1 MNIAFTGSRPNK
13 LWGYDLRYFKYK
25 KLEEILKR
33 ELEDIID
40 NSEDEQFHFI
50 CGGALGFDTIAALTI
65 LKMREKNENIT
76 LEIAI
81 PFKDQPNAWFNKED
95 VDRYN
100 EINRLADKVTFVDG
114 LDGYIDEKVAIGR
127 YSAKKLMT
135 RNRYMIDNVSLV
147 VALYDGQKGGTHN
160 AVNYAKKLDKKI
172 LIINPK
178 EI

>member
-1 MNIAFTGSRPNK
+1 MNIAFTGLRPNK

-25 KLEEILKR
+25 KLAEILER
-33 ELEDIID
+33 ELENIID
-40 NSEDEQFHFI
+40 NSEDEEFHFV

-81 PFKDQPNAWFNKED
+81 PFKDQPNTWFYSED
-95 VDRYN
+95 IDRYN
-100 EINRLADKVTFVDG
+100 LINKLADKVTFVDEV
-114 LDGYIDEKVAIGR
+114 DKYIDDKVAIGR

-135 RNRYMIDNVSLV
+135 RNRYMIDNADLV
-147 VALYDGQKGGTHN
+147 IALYDGQKGGTHN
-160 AVNYAKKLDKKI
+160 AVNYAKKLDKDI

-178 EI
+178 QI

>member
-13 LWGYDLRYFKYK
+13 LWGYDLSHYKYK
-25 KLEEILKR
+25 KLAEELIKKLQALM
-33 ELEDIID
+33 E
-40 NSEDEQFHFI
+40 NSKDEKFHFI

-65 LKMREKNENIT
+65 LKMKEIYPNIT

-114 LDGYIDEKVAIGR
+114 LDEYIDDKIEIGR

-135 RNRYMIDNVSLV
+135 RNRYMIDNADFV

-160 AVNYAKKLDKKI
+160 AVNYAKELEKDI